1 MNWLPRA
8 LNGLVRFL
16 SLAWIGSL
24 LEFLRI
30 FCACGRRSQRGQ
42 SERDRNRSPYSCV
55 PINRPE
61 MLRPDPLIYSQ
72 YFLMAQ
78 GCHVTWDNPDI
89 VLKKDGKV
97 VPSSSLEKNTPYEVV
112 ARIWNASFSC
122 PVVSMPVYF
131 SFLKFGIGTVSV
143 PIGKKHVDLGVK
155 GGPGCPAFV
164 SIEWTTPKEE
174 GHYCLQVLLA
184 PADDLNFD
192 NNLGQENTNVGTAHS
207 PANFEFHLRNAA
219 PTEEGFRF
227 KVDAYEIPIP
237 DPCGRWEKDP
247 ASRRR
252 EHSSRIAFKQQGFRP
267 RAPVNQSRVQH
278 HLLGTHPLPPGWEVK
293 ISPPT
298 PLLAP
303 GAEIPIAVVVFP
315 PDDFHGSRAIN
326 VNAFTPHGL
335 AGGVTLIVVRH

>member
-1 MNWLPRA
+1 MTWLSRA
-8 LNGLVRFL
+8 FSGFVRFL
-16 SLAWIGSL
+16 SLAWFGSL
-24 LEFLRI
+24 LEFFRV
-30 FCACGRRSQRGQ
+30 FFRCGRRDRRDEN
-42 SERDRNRSPYSCV
+42 ERDRNRSPYPCV

-97 VPSSSLEKNTPYEVV
+97 VSSSSLEKNTPYEVV
-112 ARIWNASFSC
+112 AQIWNASFSC

-131 SFLKFGIGTVSV
+131 SFLKFGVGTVSV

-164 SIEWTTPKEE
+164 SMEWITPREE
-174 GHYCLQVLLA
+174 GHYCLQVHLA

-207 PANFEFHLRNAA
+207 PANFEFHLRNASR
-219 PTEEGFRF
+219 TEEQFRF
-227 KVDAYEIPIP
+227 KVDAYTIPAP
-237 DPCGRWEKDP
+237 DPCERREEVP

-252 EHSSRIAFKQQGFRP
+252 EDWPRVDFQQQGFRP
-267 RAPVNQSRVQH
+267 RAPLNQSRIQR
-278 HLLGTHPLPPGWEVK
+278 HLLGSHPLPPGWEVT
-293 ISPPT
+293 ISPPA

-303 GAEIPIAVVVFP
+303 GDEIPVEVVIFP

-326 VNAFTPHGL
+326 VNAFNRDGL